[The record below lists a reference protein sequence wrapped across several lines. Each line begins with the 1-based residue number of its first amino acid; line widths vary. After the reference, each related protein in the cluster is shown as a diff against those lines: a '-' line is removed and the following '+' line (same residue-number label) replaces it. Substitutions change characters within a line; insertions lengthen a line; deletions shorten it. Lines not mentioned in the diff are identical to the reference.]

1 MLVQDTYSRF
11 PVVEVLKST
20 AATPVIAAL
29 DRIMSLYGI
38 PKELGS
44 DNGPPYQS
52 EAMREFAKYMGYA
65 HNHKIPYAP
74 WANGTAEHFMRNLKK
89 LMQVCAVE
97 KKNWRQ
103 QLQRF
108 LRAYRAAPHRTTG
121 FAPATLMFN
130 GRQYRKDGISVCKF
144 GGWCDVRRCV
154 CRLPKCRCSQSRRRR
169 GWWRWP

>member
-65 HNHKIPYAP
+65 HNHKIPYMHHGQMEP
-74 WANGTAEHFMRNLKK
+74 RN
-89 LMQVCAVE
+89 
-97 KKNWRQ
+97 
-103 QLQRF
+103 
-108 LRAYRAAPHRTTG
+108 
-121 FAPATLMFN
+121 
-130 GRQYRKDGISVCKF
+130 IS
-144 GGWCDVRRCV
+144 
-154 CRLPKCRCSQSRRRR
+154 
-169 GWWRWP
+169 